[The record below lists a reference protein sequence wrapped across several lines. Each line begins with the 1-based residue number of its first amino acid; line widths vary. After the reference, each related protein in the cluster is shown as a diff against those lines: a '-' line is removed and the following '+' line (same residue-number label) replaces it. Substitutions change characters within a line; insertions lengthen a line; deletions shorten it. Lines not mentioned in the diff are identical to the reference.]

1 MKTAFFDIDK
11 TLIYGDSLFSL
22 LKYGIKKRPVYIFL
36 YPAIAFYAILYI
48 LKIVP
53 ITRLKEIVYTPL
65 KDFKKED
72 YEIFFEKY
80 IWGKRIEN
88 TVNELTRLKS
98 EGYYILMVTAS
109 AQCYM
114 RLWQEKGF
122 ADSVLGTLTEKGSN
136 KIIGKNCS
144 GKEKVERINAF
155 FKENGLSYDYES
167 SVGFSDS
174 DKDKPMLSLCKRK
187 VRVLKNGSHTE
198 FIM

>member
-1 MKTAFFDIDK
+1 MKVAFFDIDK

-36 YPAIAFYAILYI
+36 YPAIAFFAILYA

-88 TVNELTRLKS
+88 TVTELTRLKS

-114 RLWQEKGF
+114 RLWEEKGF
-122 ADSVLGTLTEKGSN
+122 ADSVLGTLTKENSN
-136 KIIGKNCS
+136 KITGNNCS
-144 GKEKVERINAF
+144 GKEKVARIEQF
-155 FKENGLSYDYES
+155 FKENGIDYEFDS
-167 SVGFSDS
+167 AIGFSDS
-174 DKDKPMLSLCKRK
+174 DKDRPMLSLCKTK
-187 VRVLKNGSHTE
+187 IRVLKNGEHIP
-198 FIM
+198 FV

>member
-1 MKTAFFDIDK
+1 MKIAFFDIDK

-22 LKYGIKKRPVYIFL
+22 LKYGVKKRPVYIFL
-36 YPAIAFYAILYI
+36 YPAVAFFAVLYALR
-48 LKIVP
+48 IVP

-65 KDFKKED
+65 KDFTKED
-72 YEIFFEKY
+72 YGIFFEKY

-114 RLWQEKGF
+114 EKWKEKGF
-122 ADSVLGTLTEKGSN
+122 ADCVLGTKTKENSN
-136 KIIGKNCS
+136 KIIGNNCS
-144 GKEKVERINAF
+144 GEEKVARIEEF
-155 FKENGLSYDYES
+155 FKENGISCDFEG

-174 DKDKPMLSLCKRK
+174 DKDRPMLSLCKTK
-187 VRVLKNGSHTE
+187 TRVLKDGRHIP
-198 FIM
+198 FV

>member
-1 MKTAFFDIDK
+1 MKIAFFDIDK

-22 LKYGIKKRPVYIFL
+22 LKYGIKKRPVYVLL
-36 YPAIAFYAILYI
+36 YPVIGVFALLYALRLI
-48 LKIVP
+48 P

-65 KDFKKED
+65 KDFTKED

-80 IWGKRIEN
+80 IWGKRIQT

-114 RLWQEKGF
+114 RLWEEKGF
-122 ADSVLGTLTEKGSN
+122 AHRVLGTLTKEGSN
-136 KIIGKNCS
+136 KIIGNNCS
-144 GKEKVERINAF
+144 GAQKVKRIEKF
-155 FKENGLSYDYES
+155 FKENGFENEFEDAI
-167 SVGFSDS
+167 GFSDS
-174 DKDKPMLSLCKRK
+174 NKDKPMLSLCNKR

>member
-1 MKTAFFDIDK
+1 MKVAFFDIDK

-36 YPAIAFYAILYI
+36 YPAIAFFAILYA

-65 KDFKKED
+65 KDFQKED

-88 TVNELTRLKS
+88 TVAELTRLKS

-114 RLWQEKGF
+114 RLWEEKGF
-122 ADSVLGTLTEKGSN
+122 ADSVLGTLTKENSN
-136 KIIGKNCS
+136 KITGNNCS
-144 GKEKVERINAF
+144 GKEKVARIEQF
-155 FKENGLSYDYES
+155 FKENGIDYEFDS
-167 SVGFSDS
+167 AIGFSDS
-174 DKDKPMLSLCKRK
+174 DKDRPMLSLCKTK
-187 VRVLKNGSHTE
+187 IRVLKNGEHIP
-198 FIM
+198 FV